1 MQINL
6 SQSTAKEVI
15 KDIPAKL
22 LAALADGQKVQA
34 TVLARLSADT
44 VKVQVAETLLT
55 LSTRLPVQRGQQ
67 LLLQKNI
74 ESGLPV
80 LRVAGNHAA
89 PSERVAPPPVL
100 LSVGQQVAV
109 EVVKRLP
116 NDVVLVAPRLV
127 ANNTSNTLQ
136 SEQVSQPVS
145 SKAVS
150 SAPKTP
156 QLPLPRQI
164 EVDVRAIKQTLSA
177 GDKLSIEVIKTT
189 PLTVQL
195 KRDVPTRAETIQQ
208 LQRAA
213 LPEVNPKPN
222 LTSQLNALSRTDAPA
237 FKPPIQQAVSNFVEN
252 VKPRQTFT
260 QPEGI
265 KQALTQ
271 SGVFLE
277 QQLKSL
283 AKGQTAGLPPL
294 KQDIKANLLQF
305 AQVLK
310 TALADADKVATTDKA
325 AVKQSLPIEIRQ
337 ALQTVSDKPELL
349 RPLVAQVQTNVE
361 RNGQTPIQLLVSL
374 LSSLKASNSQ
384 VPTTPT
390 PQISSSPTETAELR
404 TQMLRLEAAVANSTN
419 RAAQAETVLRALEFQ
434 VMRDLLREVESATA
448 RLQINQLSMV
458 RDTEN
463 PTSNQVWLFDLP
475 VRDKQQLESMQMRIE
490 RKPADDDDDVMWEVA
505 LHLETQNLGPMQALI
520 SLYQGQVKV
529 VLLAERLE
537 TTQRLNQDLHLLDGR
552 LTELGM
558 TVSHLSCRQAPI
570 QPMQPEV
577 SSAVTERLLDVSV

>member
-1 MQINL
+1 
-6 SQSTAKEVI
+6 
-15 KDIPAKL
+15 
-22 LAALADGQKVQA
+22 
-34 TVLARLSADT
+34 
-44 VKVQVAETLLT
+44 
-55 LSTRLPVQRGQQ
+55 
-67 LLLQKNI
+67 
-74 ESGLPV
+74 
-80 LRVAGNHAA
+80 
-89 PSERVAPPPVL
+89 
-100 LSVGQQVAV
+100 VAV

-127 ANNTSNTLQ
+127 ANNPSKTLQ
-136 SEQVSQPVS
+136 SEQISQPVS
-145 SKAVS
+145 NKPVA
-150 SAPKTP
+150 SAPRAP

-349 RPLVAQVQTNVE
+349 RPLVAQVQANVE

-390 PQISSSPTETAELR
+390 PQISSSPTEAAELR

-419 RAAQAETVLRALEFQ
+419 RAVQAETVLRALEFQ

-475 VRDKQQLESMQMRIE
+475 VRDKHQLESMQMRIE
-490 RKPADDDDDVMWEVA
+490 RKPADDEDHVMWEVA

-537 TTQRLNQDLHLLDGR
+537 TAQRLNQDLHLLDGR

>member
-1 MQINL
+1 
-6 SQSTAKEVI
+6 
-15 KDIPAKL
+15 
-22 LAALADGQKVQA
+22 
-34 TVLARLSADT
+34 
-44 VKVQVAETLLT
+44 
-55 LSTRLPVQRGQQ
+55 

-222 LTSQLNALSRTDAPA
+222 LTAQLNALSRTDAPA

-283 AKGQTAGLPPL
+283 AKGQTAGLPL
-294 KQDIKANLLQF
+294 IKQDIKANLLQF

-349 RPLVAQVQTNVE
+349 RPLVAQVQANVE

-552 LTELGM
+552 LTDLGM

-570 QPMQPEV
+570 QPLQPEV